1 MINKKLRVEEAL
13 KGRGVAI
20 GTWAR
25 MECPE
30 VCELIGAAGFDFVV
44 IDTEH
49 GSFGLEGAVE
59 MIRAAEARGTVPVVR
74 LPDNSP
80 TSIKKI
86 LDAGAVGIFIP
97 GIRTGEEA
105 IEVVKAAKYAPIG
118 TRGTCGWVR
127 ANDSSLIDFEE
138 YSEWS
143 DKNTMVWVIIEN
155 IDAVKNLDS
164 ILASGVDAVAPG
176 GGDLARSMGLSND
189 HPDVVNSLNHIAE
202 VAKRKG
208 VSVIGSCG
216 LDTPQKMLEE
226 ARLWKK
232 NGARYILFPPDRNL
246 LAENYRSI
254 MSTFSNQKLF

>member
-13 KGRGVAI
+13 KNRGVAI

-105 IEVVKAAKYAPIG
+105 VEVVKASKYAPAG

-143 DKNTMVWVIIEN
+143 DKNTMVWIIIEN
-155 IDAVKNLDS
+155 VDAVKNLDS
-164 ILASGVDAVAPG
+164 ILASGVDAVAAG
-176 GGDLARSMGLSND
+176 GGDLARSMGLSKD
-189 HPDVVNSLNHIAE
+189 HPDLVNALNHIAE

-208 VSVIGSCG
+208 VSVIGSCE
-216 LDTPQKMLEE
+216 LDTPLKMLEE

-254 MSTFSNQKLF
+254 MSTFSNQKRL

>member
-86 LDAGAVGIFIP
+86 VDTHGQSPWHFTGQASLDLNP
-97 GIRTGEEA
+97 GPPA
-105 IEVVKAAKYAPIG
+105 ISH
-118 TRGTCGWVR
+118 T
-127 ANDSSLIDFEE
+127 
-138 YSEWS
+138 
-143 DKNTMVWVIIEN
+143 
-155 IDAVKNLDS
+155 
-164 ILASGVDAVAPG
+164 
-176 GGDLARSMGLSND
+176 
-189 HPDVVNSLNHIAE
+189 H
-202 VAKRKG
+202 
-208 VSVIGSCG
+208 
-216 LDTPQKMLEE
+216 
-226 ARLWKK
+226 
-232 NGARYILFPPDRNL
+232 
-246 LAENYRSI
+246 
-254 MSTFSNQKLF
+254 

>member
-13 KGRGVAI
+13 KSRGVAI

-25 MECPE
+25 MKCPE

-59 MIRAAEARGTVPVVR
+59 MIRAAEARGTVPIVR

-105 IEVVKAAKYAPIG
+105 
-118 TRGTCGWVR
+118 VR
-127 ANDSSLIDFEE
+127 SCE
-138 YSEWS
+138 
-143 DKNTMVWVIIEN
+143 
-155 IDAVKNLDS
+155 
-164 ILASGVDAVAPG
+164 
-176 GGDLARSMGLSND
+176 
-189 HPDVVNSLNHIAE
+189 
-202 VAKRKG
+202 
-208 VSVIGSCG
+208 GSKIRT
-216 LDTPQKMLEE
+216 DWHK
-226 ARLWKK
+226 
-232 NGARYILFPPDRNL
+232 RNL
-246 LAENYRSI
+246 WMGTS
-254 MSTFSNQKLF
+254 